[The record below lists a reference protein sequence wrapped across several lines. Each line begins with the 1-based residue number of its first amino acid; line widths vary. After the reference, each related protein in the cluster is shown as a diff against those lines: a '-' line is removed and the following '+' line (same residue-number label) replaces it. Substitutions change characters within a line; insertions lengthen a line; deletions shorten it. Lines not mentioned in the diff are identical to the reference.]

1 MTKVIII
8 LVVLY
13 VIMAITVAMMRR
25 RIFINLG
32 YKYPRYIL
40 PSIIAGIIWWYYLNT
55 FSAYR
60 KSIILE
66 IVDMTK
72 ASMAPTNNIVEN
84 NKEEK

>member
-60 KSIILE
+60 KSVILE
-66 IVDMTK
+66 IVYITK
-72 ASMAPTNNIVEN
+72 ASMAPTNTVVE